1 MSEIFNFLVNHWQII
16 ASVILIIL
24 SFILT
29 LIKKKPIK
37 IVDSYIGI
45 LYRSCISAI
54 EYVENLKDGSSS
66 SAKLMKAVDY
76 VIDQFKVYPNFK
88 DRLLI
93 SDIISVIEEILET
106 PQKK

>member
-1 MSEIFNFLVNHWQII
+1 MSFKDFIVENWQII
-16 ASVILIIL
+16 ASVILIIT

-29 LIKKKPIK
+29 LVKKKPIK
-37 IVDSYIGI
+37 IIDSYIGI
-45 LYRSCISAI
+45 LYRSCISAV

-76 VIDQFKVYPNFK
+76 VIDQFQAYPNFK